1 VNLHPFELQTPT
13 VIVLVV
19 FGIFGVFGC
28 FTTAYFRRIRAINA
42 TTDTTLP
49 VETRELTAEQLAG
62 AINGDAATN
71 NATRRTRR
79 PRRPRRTPS
88 QMSVTSLPEYMKEPG
103 AEEVVIFRC
112 VLL

>member
-1 VNLHPFELQTPT
+1 MRQ
-13 VIVLVV
+13 I
-19 FGIFGVFGC
+19 
-28 FTTAYFRRIRAINA
+28 RRRHAIDNA
-42 TTDTTLP
+42 TTA
-49 VETRELTAEQLAG
+49 EARELTAVQLAG

-103 AEEVVIFRC
+103 AEEVVISRC
-112 VLL
+112 VVFLDWKFYISIT